1 MSSSSGSSPA
11 GEDVAMDAS
20 PSDDSNYDPLADGPP
35 PLSMSASSSTQIQP
49 SPSPKTP
56 APPTFETF
64 TFSSTLPLP
73 VQKTTFSKGKG
84 IERKAPSL
92 LSRMGDPTNEDSE
105 MMDAASVEWHP
116 ARELDATP
124 LRIAP
129 KSFPS
134 ARGSLLDRISSG
146 NPSPLARPA
155 PTKQAAK
162 PPPLAAPEEVAPR
175 QAGSG
180 ERGRLL
186 ANRLGLG
193 VTSILLPPSPT
204 PNASPSTGLVPTS
217 APSPVASVPFITVQ
231 ASAPS
236 PATLI
241 PEQATTQP
249 LLSSLLPS
257 SAPPL
262 LPPPHAQIESASAIV
277 PGPSTAPSSSATLA
291 LSKPVSKIF
300 QRDPF
305 VGTPYEL
312 PKSPTPLERLMAEV
326 AQEQNEWAEVS
337 NKLRKEDDSRAQ
349 GEERVQGLQK
359 QARQREPEEVDR
371 VERERRAIEERPLS
385 RGAEEIS
392 IGDEQQRQEEAEATR
407 LPTEEK
413 ESRREE
419 ELQRDSIMTE
429 VHQSSS
435 VPVPVSVPSQL
446 LLQPAPSP
454 APTPETREL
463 TGVEWLRQQY
473 NQDRERPQSITSG
486 GSGPSFREHTQ
497 VSPKAAA
504 SNAKSRAILALAS
517 SRNIPPSGS
526 GHVGG
531 TRVKTH
537 SPAPWSPSRQRRNT
551 SRVAPAPPVTWEQP
565 EQKFEI
571 PQTGQQIANPLH
583 SLTSSVRNVALRQL
597 GGVLSR
603 QTETIGPA
611 ASSTEAQRLLPFP
624 LIRAPRQHAITP
636 EPFVKT
642 EAKSEEASPVFLP
655 TSLHPEND
663 ISAQVAARP
672 SIPEVNERIFGDD
685 QRPLRIPRQ
694 RSPSSPP
701 RQLTTIHAEEE
712 TSTMM
717 TSRFPPRAQTP
728 GHLPPPLWHSEVTAG
743 MEGVDGLIS
752 ASETPSPSSP
762 GVGLLP
768 TMRVATSQP
777 TRQLEHEV
785 PLPHL
790 PSKQLSQLAEQ
801 GGSILGVAQDS
812 NVQDSP
818 ETTGPHLA
826 RPGVHQPPTI
836 LFAPP
841 DHSNAD
847 LNRLTH
853 QPTAGLDRVLPSPTE
868 IARAHDLPSKPPQV
882 QVNKSLPLDL
892 PAKPAT
898 SPRMRMQSEPRTM
911 LQESQSVL
919 RTEEQVPKPDPYPN
933 PLAGRSYGPPK
944 ERSRV
949 PTTLDA
955 GQLPNALGLAGSQGT
970 TRHDGYKPSRTP
982 PLPNSILHSTA
993 VSDQGRKRERT
1004 GDVDHQ
1010 TADFP
1015 PPKRHQA
1022 EQMSKER
1029 SDGVNHGADVSPYAR
1044 LPLGNTEISEPR
1056 DPRVAPGRGRGF
1068 ASRGRGRG
1076 APRVGGHESFNED
1089 RTSRSGHA
1097 EDDHDTRHYE
1107 DYDRRR
1113 RYYDRSDRDV
1123 DRRPAPYESH
1133 NSRPLESDYR
1143 TERAGRGIPPA
1154 PYRGRTPEREPR
1166 PRAPPRGPRRVEE
1179 RQYDSRSYRDVDR
1192 DRHSRHED
1200 SSRHPNEAQRMESY
1214 YPPRDDSRAY
1224 ASAPRPGEIRRHDY
1238 SRYDEPRDFR
1248 RSRSPPARRRSPSP
1262 PPSADRYSRHNYDE
1276 YREGGSS
1283 SLSGRI
1289 RTHPI
1294 PSSREAWSENS
1305 RDYGDRAH
1313 GEPAWETRDEV
1324 MDRSY
1329 REFSTISSQNSEQ
1342 EYRDTE
1348 APINQAAWPNQTL
1361 EERGFPDTMPADPP
1375 QRFEHDTIATERHAT
1390 GAPSSSTLGEVDM
1403 PIDVIKRLPPTSPRA
1418 MRLSFDHG
1426 QPEAETRRPESTLV
1440 HPQARGCG
1448 TMGIAITS
1456 GVLASLEARTT
1467 ARSEGSPERQSASA
1481 SGTSTPTLLSASDA
1495 AVPNRFLACVSR
1507 QESARKLR
1515 RTFGDLGPAGQAVEI
1530 VVGDNLQAIQESEV
1544 VILCC
1549 KPQQAQNI
1557 LSLSGVK
1564 EALDKKLLISI
1575 LAGVTISQLEDW
1587 VLPTTR
1593 VVRAMPNTPCRIRE
1607 GMTVV
1612 SSVPP
1617 ENALDREIIVTIFS
1631 SIGRCRFLDEKHFD
1645 ACTAL
1650 SGSGPA
1656 FVCLVLEAMAD
1667 GGVMMGL
1674 PRAEALELA
1683 AQTLQGTARMAL
1695 QSGVHPATIKDSVTT
1710 PGGCTIAGLLTLEDG
1725 RVRSTMARA
1734 IQVATQHAAALGQ
1747 PSNGVK
1753 SKAKLPVSGYQTP
1766 HVVD

>member
-1076 APRVGGHESFNED
+1076 APRDTLKMITIPDIMKTTTGADAITTGPIEMWTDGLHLTNPTIRGPSKAIIEQKELGEVFPLRHTEVAPLKESHVLELHLGALAVWRSD
-1089 RTSRSGHA
+1089 STIAGLTGTSIGIVIPDTKTQA
-1097 EDDHDTRHYE
+1097 ATPTRHSVWNHTTHLATTPGHMPL
-1107 DYDRRR
+1107 RPVLAKF
-1113 RYYDRSDRDV
+1113 V
-1123 DRRPAPYESH
+1123 DMII
-1133 NSRPLESDYR
+1133 L
-1143 TERAGRGIPPA
+1143 
-1154 PYRGRTPEREPR
+1154 
-1166 PRAPPRGPRRVEE
+1166 
-1179 RQYDSRSYRDVDR
+1179 
-1192 DRHSRHED
+1192 
-1200 SSRHPNEAQRMESY
+1200 
-1214 YPPRDDSRAY
+1214 
-1224 ASAPRPGEIRRHDY
+1224 
-1238 SRYDEPRDFR
+1238 
-1248 RSRSPPARRRSPSP
+1248 
-1262 PPSADRYSRHNYDE
+1262 DRYSRHNYDE